1 MSSLLIF
8 SFIFIMWILII
19 FGGGLMTLFVGPLSL
34 TGIVDSN
41 SILASGLKVLIAMM
55 FIFIWIFLLLKIKNL
70 IFRKS
75 VNYE

>member
-8 SFIFIMWILII
+8 SFIIIMWILIL

-55 FIFIWIFLLLKIKNL
+55 FILIWIFLLLKIKNW

>member
-8 SFIFIMWILII
+8 SFIFIMWILIL

-55 FIFIWIFLLLKIKNL
+55 FILIWIFLLLKIKNW